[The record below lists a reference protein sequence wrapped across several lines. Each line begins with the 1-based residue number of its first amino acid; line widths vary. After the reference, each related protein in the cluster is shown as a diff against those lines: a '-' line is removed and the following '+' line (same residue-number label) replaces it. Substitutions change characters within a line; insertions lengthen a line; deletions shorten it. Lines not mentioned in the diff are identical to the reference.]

1 MALFIYGTATN
12 TGKGFFT
19 AEDRRAFFL
28 RGFPGDVWV
37 VGNNEKGALW
47 LAEKNGVEKTKA
59 EAQAIVDAEV
69 QKHKPLGT
77 RYQKNKKITE
87 LIIKDLLQSHY
98 HKEFTQGRTTVISE
112 VTESNT

>member
-28 RGFPGDVWV
+28 RGFPGNVWV

-47 LAEKNGVEKTKA
+47 LAEKNGVEKTKT
-59 EAQAIVDAEV
+59 EAQAIVTGEVETAQAAWDALTAE
-69 QKHKPLGT
+69 QQALNPRPT
-77 RYQKNKKITE
+77 DIT
-87 LIIKDLLQSHY
+87 LP
-98 HKEFTQGRTTVISE
+98 
-112 VTESNT
+112 

>member
-19 AEDRRAFFL
+19 HQNRRDFFI
-28 RGFPGDVWV
+28 RGYPADVWV

-59 EAQAIVDAEV
+59 EAQALVDADTAAHQAEWDGLSEAERGDRSR
-69 QKHKPLGT
+69 PGP
-77 RYQKNKKITE
+77 IT
-87 LIIKDLLQSHY
+87 LP
-98 HKEFTQGRTTVISE
+98 
-112 VTESNT
+112 

>member
-19 AEDRRAFFL
+19 REDRLNFFL
-28 RGFPGDVWV
+28 RGYPANVWV

-59 EAQAIVDAEV
+59 EAQALVDAEITAAQEAWDALPEE
-69 QKHKPLGT
+69 QKTDMNP
-77 RYQKNKKITE
+77 RPEDIT
-87 LIIKDLLQSHY
+87 LP
-98 HKEFTQGRTTVISE
+98 
-112 VTESNT
+112 